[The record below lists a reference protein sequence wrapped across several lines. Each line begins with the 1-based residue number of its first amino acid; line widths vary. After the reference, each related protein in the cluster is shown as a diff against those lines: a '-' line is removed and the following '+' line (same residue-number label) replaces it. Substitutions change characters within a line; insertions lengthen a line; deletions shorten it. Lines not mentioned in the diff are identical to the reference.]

1 MISSPNIVVVDDESS
16 VRAILRDMF
25 VRESFIVHEAESQR
39 ELMDIMSRF
48 PIDLVTLD
56 LTLATENGLDI
67 LRDLRAE
74 SDVGVILVTGKDE
87 LIDKVT
93 GLELG
98 ADDHI
103 SKPFLLREV
112 LARTRSVLRR
122 RTAVDNRQK
131 SAPALDEPT
140 ETDTLLE
147 FTFAPWTLSQASL
160 ELRHASGELQSLT
173 TNEYRLLELFVTN
186 PSRVLSRD
194 RIMDKLRGMEWS
206 PTDRSIDNYV
216 ARLRRKIERDGGT
229 TMIKTVRG
237 YGYQFTTPVT
247 RQKASISS

>member
-1 MISSPNIVVVDDESS
+1 VISSPNIVVVDDESS

-131 SAPALDEPT
+131 SAPALHEPT